1 MGAIHVKLTTGSIT
15 ISDEGLKGLTRKN
28 HAHLSDADLDILM
41 QIKDERFPPS
51 KPKAAKS
58 EPDKGD

>member
-1 MGAIHVKLTTGSIT
+1 MEAVHVKLTTGSIT
-15 ISDEGLKGLTRKN
+15 ISHEGLKGLTRKN

-41 QIKDERFPPS
+41 QLKDERFPPA
-51 KPKAAKS
+51 KPKAPKP